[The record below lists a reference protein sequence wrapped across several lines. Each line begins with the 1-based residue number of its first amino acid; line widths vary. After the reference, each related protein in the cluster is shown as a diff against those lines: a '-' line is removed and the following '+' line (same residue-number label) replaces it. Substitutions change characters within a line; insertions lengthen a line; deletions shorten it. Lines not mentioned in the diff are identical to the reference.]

1 MPLKSTI
8 MENPSYVSILSIVS
22 AIHLRFAVL
31 CEAPSAQ
38 DRADG
43 VMCHQIVM
51 EFDMAT
57 WRVSHLYFV
66 LVVCQCTSQQRA
78 IEVFQITESMI
89 PQRPP
94 AKTKLGD
101 KWYG

>member
-1 MPLKSTI
+1 VPLKLTI
-8 MENPSYVSILSIVS
+8 MENPSYVSPLSTIMVVDS
-22 AIHLRFAVL
+22 IFPVL

-57 WRVSHLYFV
+57 WRVSHFQLV
-66 LVVCQCTSQQRA
+66 LV
-78 IEVFQITESMI
+78 IH
-89 PQRPP
+89 
-94 AKTKLGD
+94 
-101 KWYG
+101 